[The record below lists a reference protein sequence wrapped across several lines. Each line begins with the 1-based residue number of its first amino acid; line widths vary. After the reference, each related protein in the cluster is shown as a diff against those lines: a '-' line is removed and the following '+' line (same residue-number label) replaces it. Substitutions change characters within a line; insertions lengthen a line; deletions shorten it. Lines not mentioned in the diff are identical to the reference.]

1 MGQVAYAAVDQIEE
15 MDDSAFEGEA
25 TREDRDDAVPPQ
37 SDLDECSLVKRLRKG
52 DEAVFSLLVERH
64 HASLVRLAMCHVPD
78 RSIAEEVVQDTWV
91 ALLEGLD
98 RFEGRSSLKTW
109 IFTILANRAKTRAGR
124 ERRQLPVS
132 TLAGDDEP
140 EVPLDRFLPPDDPHR
155 PLGWAAPP
163 RAWPEERLLSGEVV
177 ERVREAIAQ
186 LPPAQQAVI
195 GLRDVEGLSAEEV
208 VAALNISA
216 GNERVLLHRA
226 RSRVRR
232 ALEEYFDQ

>member
-1 MGQVAYAAVDQIEE
+1 MSAATFTLPATEMAALRSTRRLSLTKRAANRSAADDRAVVAALCNGDERV
-15 MDDSAFEGEA
+15 FEG
-25 TREDRDDAVPPQ
+25 
-37 SDLDECSLVKRLRKG
+37 
-52 DEAVFSLLVERH
+52 LVECYHR
-64 HASLVRLAMCHVPD
+64 SLVRIALMYVHDGA
-78 RSIAEEVVQDTWV
+78 IAEELAQETWIAV
-91 ALLEGLD
+91 LEGIE

-208 VAALNISA
+208 VAALDISA

-232 ALEEYFDQ
+232 ALEEYFDH